1 MIERVLF
8 HAHTAIMVAS
18 SLSLLLG
25 YWRASSPH
33 VESVVNKIS
42 ESFLASN
49 ILCILIDWISFEAG
63 VHIATEHWQMNPVF
77 LMYRILGPNHVF
89 GVEGGQCISSFAINL
104 IFGFSVKGLVPKLF
118 IPRASFVHVYSWP
131 TVDTEF
137 KSIGCFVP
145 NFPALHKFYEC
156 F

>member
-25 YWRASSPH
+25 YWRASSPY

-49 ILCILIDWISFEAG
+49 ISCILIDWIYFEAG
-63 VHIATEHWQMNPVF
+63 FHIATELWQMNPVF
-77 LMYRILGPNHVF
+77 LMYQNLGPNHVF
-89 GVEGGQCISSFAINL
+89 GVEGGRTSSFAINL
-104 IFGFSVKGLVPKLF
+104 IFGVSVKGLLPKLF
-118 IPRASFVHVYSWP
+118 IPEAKFVHVYSWP
-131 TVDTEF
+131 TVDTELR
-137 KSIGCFVP
+137 
-145 NFPALHKFYEC
+145 A
-156 F
+156 